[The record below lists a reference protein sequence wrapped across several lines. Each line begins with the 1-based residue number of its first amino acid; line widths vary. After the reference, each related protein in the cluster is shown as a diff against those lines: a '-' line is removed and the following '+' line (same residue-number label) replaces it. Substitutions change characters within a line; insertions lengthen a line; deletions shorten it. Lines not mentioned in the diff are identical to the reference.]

1 MLVHGGRIASIGT
14 LSEVKRHFPDVKV
27 VDFAD
32 ALLVPLLVNAHTH
45 LELTDFPQWA
55 KQNREGETP
64 KNFVDWI
71 LRLIRVK
78 QKLQAGHYQASIKNG
93 MTQSVAAGTG
103 AVGDILAQHAAR
115 SVYQGSPLIGSLFLE
130 TLGHDPVRVR
140 KIKNGLD
147 EALDDE
153 VAGSVTL
160 AISPHSPYTISRDYL
175 QQIYSFCQQGQLRC
189 STHLAESAAEV
200 EFIERGCGDLVT
212 RFYPFVGWERFTPDP
227 SRLRPVEYL
236 QQQGGLFPENLL
248 VHGVH
253 LSSSDIEILAR
264 KKMFLAL
271 CPRSNAKLN
280 VGRAAAGRL
289 FQAGVR
295 LALGTDS
302 LASCDSLSVW
312 DEMAFA
318 HSWFN
323 GELDAPTLFNMA
335 TLGGAE
341 ALGVENELGSL
352 AIGKAASFQV
362 LRPKTIVAVPDVF
375 DYFISSGCTDDIIHI
390 YHRGQLQ

>member
-1 MLVHGGRIASIGT
+1 MLVHEGRITFTGT
-14 LSEVKRHFPDVKV
+14 LNEVKRHAPGVKV

-45 LELTDFPQWA
+45 LELTDFPQWTEEYG
-55 KQNREGETP
+55 EGETP
-64 KNFVDWI
+64 ENFVDWI
-71 LRLIRVK
+71 LRLVRVK
-78 QKLQAGHYQASIKNG
+78 QKLQDSHYQTSIKNG
-93 MTQSVAAGTG
+93 MTQSVAVGTG
-103 AVGDILAQHAAR
+103 AVGDILAHHTAR
-115 SVYQGSPLIGSLFLE
+115 NVYQGSSLIGSLFLE

-147 EALDDE
+147 E

-160 AISPHSPYTISRDYL
+160 AISPHSPYTISREYL
-175 QQIYSFCQQGQLRC
+175 QQIYSFCQQSRLRC

-200 EFIERGCGDLVT
+200 EFIERGCGDLVN
-212 RFYPFVGWERFTPDP
+212 RFYPSIGWEKYTPDP
-227 SRLRPVEYL
+227 SGLRPVEYL
-236 QQQGGLFPENLL
+236 QRQGGLFPENLL

-253 LSSSDIEILAR
+253 LNTADIEMLAQ

-280 VGRAAAGRL
+280 VGRAAAGQL
-289 FQAGVR
+289 LQAGVH

-302 LASCDSLSVW
+302 LASCDSLSIW
-312 DEMAFA
+312 DEMVFA

-323 GELDAPTLFNMA
+323 GELDAPTLFSLA
-335 TLGGAE
+335 TQGGAE

-362 LRPKTIVAVPDVF
+362 LRPKTTVAVPDVF